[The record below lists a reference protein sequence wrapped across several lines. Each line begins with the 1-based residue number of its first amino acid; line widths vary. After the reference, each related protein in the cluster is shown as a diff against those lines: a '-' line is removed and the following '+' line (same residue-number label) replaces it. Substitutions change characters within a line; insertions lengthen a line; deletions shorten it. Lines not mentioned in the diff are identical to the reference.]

1 MKLRD
6 YLKAKRITQLQ
17 FGQLTGLSQVH
28 VSRVMSGHE
37 RFSPEKALRVA
48 EATNYTVTPHELR
61 PDIYRNPTDGLPSG
75 FKNNA
80 VNSGGAEQ
88 C

>member
-17 FGQLTGLSQVH
+17 FGLLTGLSQVH

-48 EATNYTVTPHELR
+48 EVTNYAVTPHELR
-61 PDIYRNPTDGLPSG
+61 PDIYRKPSDGLPPG
-75 FKNNA
+75 FDH
-80 VNSGGAEQ
+80 NSGNMAGIEQ
-88 C
+88 